1 MWKAELE
8 KKGSDMSADEAY
20 EVLGK
25 YKSEKLLGF
34 HIIFRYIVM
43 K

>member
-8 KKGSDMSADEAY
+8 KKGSDMSVGEAY

-25 YKSEKLLGF
+25 YIKRF
-34 HIIFRYIVM
+34 TDYRM
-43 K
+43 TNQ